1 MFLEVENLQA
11 GYGTEEV
18 LHGVSLRVDEGEI
31 VSILGANG
39 AGKTTTLLTISGLV
53 RASGGAVRFQ
63 GEDLHTLPSHEVVR
77 RGLTQSP
84 EGRRVFGVLTV
95 LENLR
100 LGAFTVGDK
109 EKAEQTLDW
118 IFDLFPRLHERKDQL
133 AGTLSGG
140 EQQMLAIGRALMG
153 QPKLL
158 LLDEPSL
165 GLAPLLV
172 KSIFETIRAI
182 NQSGVTIL
190 IVEQNA
196 RAALKLARHYC
207 GISDDCRSMTAEQL
221 DSLCA
226 FLCSGKKEASDL
238 ILRLEAERIHTLVP
252 GLLILQHVFHLFH
265 AEQLVIGKYGVREGY
280 LCQRILKNHT
290 DIPRTA
296 N

>member
-84 EGRRVFGVLTV
+84 EGRRVFGVLSV

-109 EKAEQTLDW
+109 EKAEQTLV
-118 IFDLFPRLHERKDQL
+118 FDLFPRLHERKDQL

-196 RAALKLARHYC
+196 RAALKLATRGYVLEL
-207 GISDDCRSMTAEQL
+207 GRVVMEDTAAHLLANPSIQ
-221 DSLCA
+221 
-226 FLCSGKKEASDL
+226 EA
-238 ILRLEAERIHTLVP
+238 
-252 GLLILQHVFHLFH
+252 
-265 AEQLVIGKYGVREGY
+265 Y
-280 LCQRILKNHT
+280 LG
-290 DIPRTA
+290 A
-296 N
+296 